1 MRSRDATEL
10 QRLHALATGLVAR
23 HYRRPLTVLEVA
35 DALGASPRRLQRA
48 YAQAGQ
54 SSFREDLTQTRL
66 AAAAELLAGQAIP
79 VEVVGRLV
87 GYRQPAAFTRAFR
100 RRYGLAPAGYRAAAR
115 ASRAAAG
122 AQPAGLSSPTT
133 AATAPGW

>member
-1 MRSRDATEL
+1 VPSRDRAEL

-23 HYRRPLTVLEVA
+23 HYRRPLTVTAVA
-35 DALGASPRRLQRA
+35 HVLGASPRRLQRA
-48 YAQAGQ
+48 YAQVGD
-54 SSFREDLTQTRL
+54 SSFREHLTQTRL

-79 VEVVGRLV
+79 VELVARLV
-87 GYRQPAAFTRAFR
+87 GYRQSAAFTRAFR

-115 ASRAAAG
+115 TSRTAG
-122 AQPAGLSSPTT
+122 APPVGLSSPTT